1 MRPGRSVGRA
11 KEQTETKTQ
20 TKAHYTSRAIS
31 NIFRENA
38 LSTLS
43 KVARFVSERFGK
55 PAPIPAEPAR
65 AISLET
71 LESNYEGVARDF
83 YSYLPESVRE
93 IFIGD
98 AIYHQ
103 ARYIELLKRTYGP
116 RVLELGSDKPFI
128 SHFLRQ
134 LHPQSTFDT
143 VSIDIPFTMY
153 PIVRVDIE
161 SEDLPFAPGV
171 FSDVIFTEVLEHLFR
186 DPAWTIFQINK
197 ALAVGGTLFLTTPNA
212 CGYDS
217 LINLVNQAN
226 PNARSQFFA
235 SIESGHPHL
244 WTASECEEIL
254 GAHGFTV
261 HSMDTANYVPIPIPA
276 ELEAFLNA
284 HSRNKGRHGQSLR
297 LVATKTQAVEGPAY
311 PPSLFPEGK
320 PVQLQGALLEWAVR
334 TYTRQHANTAAA

>member
-1 MRPGRSVGRA
+1 MGKQFGRQ
-11 KEQTETKTQ
+11 E
-20 TKAHYTSRAIS
+20 
-31 NIFRENA
+31 
-38 LSTLS
+38 
-43 KVARFVSERFGK
+43 
-55 PAPIPAEPAR
+55 PAPAGQSPT
-65 AISLET
+65 ISIDA
-71 LESNYEGVARDF
+71 LESDYEGATRDF
-83 YSYLPESVRE
+83 YAYLPDDVRD

-98 AIYHQ
+98 AIYHK

-143 VSIDIPFTMY
+143 VSIDIPFSKY

-161 SEDLPFAPGV
+161 SEELPYEHGA

-186 DPAWTIFQINK
+186 DPAWTIFQINRV
-197 ALAVGGTLFLTTPNA
+197 LVPGGTLFLTTPNA
-212 CGYDS
+212 CGYDG
-217 LINLVNQAN
+217 LINLINHAN

-254 GAHGFTV
+254 NAHGFTI
-261 HSMDTANYVPIPIPA
+261 STIDTANYVPIPLPP
-276 ELEAFLNA
+276 ELETFIDSC
-284 HSRNKGRHGQSLR
+284 SRDKTMHGQSLR
-297 LVATKTQAVEGPAY
+297 LVATKTRAVDGPAY
-311 PPSLFPEGK
+311 PLSLFPEGK

-334 TYTRQHANTAAA
+334 TLQEQQKQHTAG

>member
-1 MRPGRSVGRA
+1 M
-11 KEQTETKTQ
+11 
-20 TKAHYTSRAIS
+20 
-31 NIFRENA
+31 
-38 LSTLS
+38 STLN
-43 KVARFVSERFGK
+43 KVARFVGERLGK
-55 PAPIPAEPAR
+55 PVPSPAEPTR
-65 AISLET
+65 AVSLET
-71 LESNYEGVARDF
+71 LESDYEGVARDF
-83 YSYLPESVRE
+83 YSYLPDNVRE

-98 AIYHQ
+98 AIYHK
-103 ARYIELLKRTYGP
+103 ARYIELLKRSYGP

-134 LHPQSTFDT
+134 LHPGSTFDT

-161 SEDLPFAPGV
+161 SEDLPFEPGI

-197 ALAVGGTLFLTTPNA
+197 ALAVGGILFLTTPNA

-217 LINLVNQAN
+217 LINLVNLAN

-254 GAHGFTV
+254 GVHGF
-261 HSMDTANYVPIPIPA
+261 SMNSIDTANYVPIPIPP

-284 HSRNKGRHGQSLR
+284 HSRDKGMHGQSLR
-297 LVATKTQAVEGPAY
+297 LVATKTHTVEGPTY
-311 PPSLFPEGK
+311 PLSLFPEGK

-334 TYTRQHANTAAA
+334 TYTRQHADRAAA